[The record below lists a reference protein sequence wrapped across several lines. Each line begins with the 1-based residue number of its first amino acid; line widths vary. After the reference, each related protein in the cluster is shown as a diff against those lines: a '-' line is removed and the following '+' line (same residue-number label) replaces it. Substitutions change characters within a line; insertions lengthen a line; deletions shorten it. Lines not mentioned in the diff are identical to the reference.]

1 MEKDPNKMKQPARKL
16 RKSLKSLPSDLPI
29 DFVHR
34 LRTQTGRLEAIVAAS
49 VLERKKLARQLL
61 KTLRPVRKAAG
72 EVRDMD
78 VLTAKAQTLSGRRND
93 SVERLVEHLVDTRVQ
108 SARTLLQT
116 LAKRQKKA
124 RRSLKGFSK
133 QIGQRFGAKKSGA
146 KSEPAHSWLKPD
158 ATSKLVAE
166 LNKWPELNAEN
177 LHEFRLKIKE
187 LLYVL
192 NLVRNADVEFIDALG
207 KAKDEIGDWHD
218 WYQLTKIA
226 EQTLDIKNDRAALK
240 RIEDTSKKK
249 LDGALTAARDIK
261 RRGLSA

>member
-1 MEKDPNKMKQPARKL
+1 MEKDPDNMKQPARKL
-16 RKSLKSLPSDLPI
+16 RKSLKSLPSDLPV

-34 LRTQTGRLEAIVAAS
+34 LRTQTGRLEAIVNAS

-93 SVERLVEHLVDTRVQ
+93 SVARLVEHLVDTRVQ

-133 QIGQRFGAKKSGA
+133 QIGQRFSAKKSGP
-146 KSEPAHSWLKPD
+146 KTEPARNWLKAD
-158 ATSKLVAE
+158 ATSRLAAE
-166 LNKWPELNAEN
+166 LNQWPELNVEN

-192 NLVRNADVEFIDALG
+192 HLVRNADAEFMDALV

-218 WYQLTKIA
+218 WYQLAKIA
-226 EQTLDIKNDRAALK
+226 EQTLDAKNDRAALK

-249 LDGALTAARDIK
+249 LDVALAAALDIK
-261 RRGLSA
+261 SRTLSA

>member
-1 MEKDPNKMKQPARKL
+1 MGIDPDNMKQPARKL
-16 RKSLKSLPSDLPI
+16 RKSLKSPPSDLPI
-29 DFVHR
+29 GFVHR
-34 LRTQTGRLEAIVAAS
+34 LRNQTGRLEAIVAAS

-61 KTLRPVRKAAG
+61 KTIRPVRKAAG

-78 VLTAKAQTLSGRRND
+78 VLATKARSLSGRRND
-93 SVERLVEHLVDTRVQ
+93 SVARLVEHLVDSRVQ
-108 SARTLLQT
+108 SARALLQT

-133 QIGQRFGAKKSGA
+133 QIGQKLRA
-146 KSEPAHSWLKPD
+146 KSSGPKNEPARHWLKAD
-158 ATSKLVAE
+158 ATSKLAAE
-166 LNKWPELNAEN
+166 LNQWPELDEEN
-177 LHEFRLKIKE
+177 LHAFRLKIKE

-192 NLVRNADVEFIDALG
+192 HLVRNADAEFMDALV

-226 EQTLDIKNDRAALK
+226 AQTLDVQKDRAALK

-249 LDGALTAARDIK
+249 LDLALAAANAIK
-261 RRGLSA
+261 SRPPSA

>member
-1 MEKDPNKMKQPARKL
+1 MEIDPDNMKQPARRL
-16 RKSLKSLPSDLPI
+16 RKSLKSLPRDLPI

-61 KTLRPVRKAAG
+61 KTIRPVRKAAG

-78 VLTAKAQTLSGRRND
+78 VLAAKARTLSGRRND
-93 SVERLVEHLVDTRVQ
+93 SVARLVEHLVDSRVQ

-133 QIGQRFGAKKSGA
+133 QIALRFNA
-146 KSEPAHSWLKPD
+146 KSSGPKAEPARNWLKPD
-158 ATSKLVAE
+158 ATLKLAAE
-166 LNKWPELNAEN
+166 LNQWPELNEEN

-192 NLVRNADVEFIDALG
+192 HLVRNADSEFMDALV

-218 WYQLTKIA
+218 WYQLAKIA

-249 LDGALTAARDIK
+249 LDLALATANAIK
-261 RRGLSA
+261 SRILIA

>member
-1 MEKDPNKMKQPARKL
+1 MAKNPDNIKQPARKL
-16 RKSLKSLPSDLPI
+16 RKSLKSLPRNLPI

-34 LRTQTGRLEAIVAAS
+34 LRTQTGRLEAIVSAS

-61 KTLRPVRKAAG
+61 KTLKPVRKAAG

-78 VLTAKAQTLSGRRND
+78 VLAAKAQTLSGRRND
-93 SVERLVEHLVDTRVQ
+93 SVEHLVEHLVDARVK

-124 RRSLKGFSK
+124 RHSLKGFSK
-133 QIGQRFGAKKSGA
+133 QIGQRFSAKNTGS
-146 KSEPAHSWLKPD
+146 KSEPARNWLKAD

-166 LNKWPELNAEN
+166 LNHWPELTEEN
-177 LHEFRLKIKE
+177 LHSFRLKIKE

-192 NLVRNADVEFIDALG
+192 HLVRNADAEFIDALG

-226 EQTLDIKNDRAALK
+226 EQTLDVKNDRAALK
-240 RIEDTSKKK
+240 KIEDTSKKK
-249 LDGALTAARDIK
+249 LEVALAAAREIK
-261 RRGLSA
+261 SRVLSA

>member
-1 MEKDPNKMKQPARKL
+1 MKKDPDNLKQPARKL
-16 RKSLKSLPSDLPI
+16 RKSLKSLPSDLPV

-34 LRTQTGRLEAIVAAS
+34 LRTQTGRLEAIVSAS
-49 VLERKKLARQLL
+49 VLERKKHARQLI
-61 KTLRPVRKAAG
+61 KTLKPVRKAAG
-72 EVRDMD
+72 DVRDMD
-78 VLTAKAQTLSGRRND
+78 VLTAKAQTLAGRRND

-116 LAKRQKKA
+116 LARRQKKA

-133 QIGQRFGAKKSGA
+133 QIAQRPGAKKSAPKA
-146 KSEPAHSWLKPD
+146 KPVRNWLKPD
-158 ATSKLVAE
+158 ATSRLVAE
-166 LNKWPELNAEN
+166 LNKWPELSAEN

-192 NLVRNADVEFIDALG
+192 NLVRNADVDFMDALG

-226 EQTLDIKNDRAALK
+226 EQALDIKHDRAALK

-249 LDGALTAARDIK
+249 LEVALAAARDIK
-261 RRGLSA
+261 GRVLNV